1 MQTLSDFFAQSGAE
15 VALASLGRRV
25 APLTHDTFEAFERER
40 QAWPLPWNAQAQFAC
55 ALRWPAA
62 GADPVVWFLTLPLDE
77 QGMLSPASRDA
88 FLERLLLTLGA
99 SGEALDTSAPDN
111 LMQNN
116 PVALEPELHQ
126 RALLH
131 ARLSRHFAQPPSPQR
146 DLAARYLAGDAEVHW
161 QLLGLQ
167 GLADGSSTP
176 TLRPAPPSPPAGSAT
191 AGGAD
196 PAVLSDGA
204 GDLPAS
210 LHAPLIGCLAHAHAD
225 QDLERYCALPV
236 RPAGQ
241 SRCHGEH
248 LAEQWLEYDEL
259 MAADCLVAVAARGW
273 HHLED
278 EGRLTRFLDR
288 RAASEQLHF
297 RRVVRDLALIPRL
310 RLPIL
315 MMLRQAPRDSALGR
329 RVQSGT
335 SELMKA
341 LPYQAKA

>member
-15 VALASLGRRV
+15 VALANLGRRV
-25 APLTHDTFEAFERER
+25 APLTRDTFEAFERER

-62 GADPVVWFLTLPLDE
+62 GNDPVVWFLALPLDE

-99 SGEALDTSAPDN
+99 SGEAVDTSAPDN
-111 LMQNN
+111 LMQDN

-146 DLAARYLAGDAEVHW
+146 ELAARYLAGDAEVHW

-167 GLADGSSTP
+167 GLADWVVDP
-176 TLRPAPPSPPAGSAT
+176 
-191 AGGAD
+191 D
-196 PAVLSDGA
+196 PATCAALAPRLGQLPREVLIPLCYLMEH
-204 GDLPAS
+204 GDLPTS
-210 LHAPLIGCLAHAHAD
+210 LHAPLTGCLEQAQAD
-225 QDLERYCALPV
+225 QDLERYCALLRALLGSHDATV
-236 RPAGQ
+236 SAWLG
-241 SRCHGEH
+241 
-248 LAEQWLEYDEL
+248 QWLERDEL

-278 EGRLTRFLDR
+278 EGRLGRFLER
-288 RAASEQLHF
+288 LAANEQLHF

-329 RVQSGT
+329 RVA
-335 SELMKA
+335 EWNV
-341 LPYQAKA
+341 

>member
-25 APLTHDTFEAFERER
+25 APLTRDTFEAFERER

-62 GADPVVWFLTLPLDE
+62 GADPVVWFLALPLDE

-99 SGEALDTSAPDN
+99 SGEAPDTATPDN
-111 LMQNN
+111 LMQDN

-131 ARLSRHFAQPPSPQR
+131 ARLSRHFARPPSPQR
-146 DLAARYLAGDAEVHW
+146 ALAARYLAGDAEVHW

-167 GLADGSSTP
+167 GLADWVV
-176 TLRPAPPSPPAGSAT
+176 AP
-191 AGGAD
+191 D
-196 PAVLSDGA
+196 PATCEALAARLDQLPREVLIPLCYLMEH

-210 LHAPLIGCLAHAHAD
+210 LHAPLIACLEHAHEA
-225 QDLERYCALPV
+225 QDLERYCALLRALLGSPEASV
-236 RPAGQ
+236 SAWLG
-241 SRCHGEH
+241 
-248 LAEQWLEYDEL
+248 QWLERDEL

-288 RAASEQLHF
+288 LAASEQLHF

-315 MMLRQAPRDSALGR
+315 MMLRQAPRESALGR
-329 RVQSGT
+329 RVA
-335 SELMKA
+335 EWNV
-341 LPYQAKA
+341 